1 MLKEP
6 SVPKSDNLDI
16 SEKSISHVEF
26 TIIIQEWFS
35 TWAQAMV
42 MMFPGNL
49 LAYAP

>member
-16 SEKSISHVEF
+16 SEKSISHGKF
-26 TIIIQEWFS
+26 GIIIQEWFS

-42 MMFPGNL
+42 TMCSGNL